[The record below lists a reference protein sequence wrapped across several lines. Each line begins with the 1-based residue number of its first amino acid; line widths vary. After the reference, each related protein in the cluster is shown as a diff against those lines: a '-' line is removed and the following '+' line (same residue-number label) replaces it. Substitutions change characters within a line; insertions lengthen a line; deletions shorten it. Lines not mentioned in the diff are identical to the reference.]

1 METNKQKPDVPGFSY
16 IDSRFLGELLS
27 GTSTIDNLTAM
38 IENINEGKNHIET
51 ARTLLSSNG
60 TTVSYSLLLEF
71 SKLVKRIFKDK
82 GKKYFYNTKEE
93 VVKRSALNS
102 LVRYV
107 TTQDKYDLCRTVFEL
122 MIMYVNKIEN
132 TSE

>member
-1 METNKQKPDVPGFSY
+1 METNKQTPGVPGFSY

-60 TTVSYSLLLEF
+60 TTVSYVLLSRLAGYAQDALFTEGNKYWY
-71 SKLVKRIFKDK
+71 KLDNEAL
-82 GKKYFYNTKEE
+82 KKE
-93 VVKRSALNS
+93 ALNR
-102 LVRYV
+102 LVAYL
-107 TTQDKYDLCRTVFEL
+107 TNHNEKDLHYTILHL